1 VIAFQD
7 YAVDAFQR
15 LAQYIPNL
23 MGCRVELGPL
33 EESAARL
40 LVAGTG
46 SEDGVRF
53 EPAAIDALVRA
64 PAAQYQG
71 GVHPFYLMAGVR
83 RLLDAAAEKK
93 WTTTTTGMIQ
103 IYGGADR
110 LIMESLDPNLA
121 KLNQTQTDLF
131 FRWCGLLISP
141 AEERLAVT
149 AEALTEY
156 SGRLNGFAMSLIPV
170 LLEEG
175 ILRTV
180 ELSGAIRYEIAR
192 DSLTPLIRD
201 WWKRRETMMM
211 ARRRAR
217 FRMRSISLA
226 AGAVLVLYIV
236 WLFLTLRK

>member
-1 VIAFQD
+1 
-7 YAVDAFQR
+7 
-15 LAQYIPNL
+15 
-23 MGCRVELGPL
+23 
-33 EESAARL
+33 
-40 LVAGTG
+40 
-46 SEDGVRF
+46 
-53 EPAAIDALVRA
+53 
-64 PAAQYQG
+64 
-71 GVHPFYLMAGVR
+71 
-83 RLLDAAAEKK
+83 
-93 WTTTTTGMIQ
+93 
-103 IYGGADR
+103 
-110 LIMESLDPNLA
+110 MESLDPNLA

-141 AEERLAVT
+141 AEELN
-149 AEALTEY
+149 EY
-156 SGRLNGFAMSLIPV
+156 SGRLNRFAMSLIPV